1 MITANL
7 GFPRIGSHRELK
19 FALESYWSGTL
30 SAEQLET
37 VAARLRS
44 QNWRWQAAAGIDR
57 IPCNDFS
64 HYDHV
69 LDTAVLVGAVPRRFG
84 YQASNVDRNTYFSMA
99 RGSGSAAAME
109 MTKWFDSNYHYIVPE
124 FEPGMKF
131 HLASDTP
138 LRAFLDAQAIG
149 IRTRPVLLG
158 PVSFVLLGK
167 FHSMR
172 PDRAATV
179 KEVANVY
186 AQLLQHLKAAGAD
199 WVQIDEP
206 FLGLNMDES
215 QRLLFARCYDRLAAD
230 TNGLRVLV
238 ATYFSGLRENL
249 DLALNL
255 PVHGLH
261 LDLVRAPEQLVPAL
275 GYAPASLTLSLGLVD
290 GRNVWR
296 CNLRHALRLLRVAA
310 EKLGQERIE
319 IAPSCSL
326 LHVPVDLEQEHELDP
341 ELRSWM
347 AFAKEKLEE
356 VHFLAEAIQAPSQEV
371 ERKLSENDKVL
382 QRRQSSARVRNSGVR
397 ERISRITPDM
407 EQRHGSAP
415 IRRAQQTAA
424 ISVPILPTTTI
435 GSFPQTPEL
444 RRARTAFR
452 ASHLTQAEYEQ
463 HIRGQIVACI
473 RFQEE
478 VGLDVLVHGE
488 FERND
493 MVEYFAEQMD
503 GFALT
508 REGWVQSYGSRCV
521 KPPILFGDVARPKPM
536 SVAWQAYA
544 QSLTNSPVKAVL
556 TGPVTMMQ
564 WSFVRDD
571 LPRQQVC
578 YQLALALRDEVHDL
592 EVAGLRVIQVDE
604 PALREGMPLREA
616 DHAEYLYWAVTAF
629 RLSTSVVGAATQI
642 HSHMCYSDFG
652 HFLDVLRNM
661 NADVISIEAARSG
674 LELLNASEM
683 ENYPK
688 SLGPGI
694 YDVHAPYVPTTE
706 ELAARIRKALH
717 AMRIEQLWINPDCG
731 LKTRRW
737 EEVRPALA
745 NMVEATRL
753 VRSELASDSPER
765 DKVPARSA
773 ANWPY
778 RACGCT

>member
-1 MITANL
+1 
-7 GFPRIGSHRELK
+7 
-19 FALESYWSGTL
+19 
-30 SAEQLET
+30 
-37 VAARLRS
+37 
-44 QNWRWQAAAGIDR
+44 
-57 IPCNDFS
+57 
-64 HYDHV
+64 
-69 LDTAVLVGAVPRRFG
+69 
-84 YQASNVDRNTYFSMA
+84 
-99 RGSGSAAAME
+99 
-109 MTKWFDSNYHYIVPE
+109 
-124 FEPGMKF
+124 
-131 HLASDTP
+131 
-138 LRAFLDAQAIG
+138 
-149 IRTRPVLLG
+149 
-158 PVSFVLLGK
+158 
-167 FHSMR
+167 
-172 PDRAATV
+172 
-179 KEVANVY
+179 
-186 AQLLQHLKAAGAD
+186 
-199 WVQIDEP
+199 
-206 FLGLNMDES
+206 
-215 QRLLFARCYDRLAAD
+215 
-230 TNGLRVLV
+230 
-238 ATYFSGLRENL
+238 
-249 DLALNL
+249 
-255 PVHGLH
+255 
-261 LDLVRAPEQLVPAL
+261 
-275 GYAPASLTLSLGLVD
+275 
-290 GRNVWR
+290 
-296 CNLRHALRLLRVAA
+296 
-310 EKLGQERIE
+310 
-319 IAPSCSL
+319 
-326 LHVPVDLEQEHELDP
+326 
-341 ELRSWM
+341 M

-578 YQLALALRDEVHDL
+578 YQLALALCDEVHDL